1 MPQDYKTLGQ
11 VTPTPGVLTNLYV
24 TGASTQAVIGTITVN
39 SFREN
44 SGNPLGNSSYS
55 LVVRP
60 INEAL
65 DRKHFIV
72 RGSPAIS
79 GDILVISGAIT
90 MGPDT
95 ILACNNYTGNVHFT
109 AFGVEIT

>member
-1 MPQDYKTLGQ
+1 MAQDYKILGQ
-11 VTPTPGVLTNLYV
+11 VTPTPEVLTNLYV

-39 SFREN
+39 SFNEA
-44 SGNPLGNSSYS
+44 SGNSSYS

-65 DRKHFIV
+65 DNKHFIV
-72 RGSPAIS
+72 RGSPAIN

>member
-1 MPQDYKTLGQ
+1 MPQNYTILGQ
-11 VTPTPGVLTNLYV
+11 VTPAIETLTNVYV
-24 TGASTQAVIGTITVN
+24 TDASTEAVIGTITISGLTDTVN
-39 SFREN
+39 S
-44 SGNPLGNSSYS
+44 SCS

-65 DRKHFIV
+65 DDKHFIL
-72 RGSPAIS
+72 RGVPVFKDEI
-79 GDILVISGAIT
+79 IVISGAIT

-95 ILACNNYTGNVHFT
+95 IFAANSYTGNVHFT